1 MEMNKDEQKRNRLKK
16 EEEGKASVLVWHL
29 ETAVCMEHTHTHTH
43 TLIIKL
49 YKLYD
54 TLTTYEDYYYYFFFL
69 VIQSI

>member
-43 TLIIKL
+43 TH
-49 YKLYD
+49 
-54 TLTTYEDYYYYFFFL
+54 TYN
-69 VIQSI
+69 